1 MAEPRGF
8 SPTEVQQATLN
19 LLEDFEAEKQH
30 SDQQQQATFNILDDF
45 ESEKARIQDV
55 QRATFNIL
63 EDFDTEKA
71 HIQDVQRAT
80 FNILEDF
87 DTEKAHIRDV
97 QRATFNIL
105 EDFEQEK
112 ARVEATQ
119 RATLNILEDLDV
131 EKRQVE
137 RAEAEL
143 KQRAEELGRANM
155 DLERF
160 AHVVSHDLQEPLRTI
175 TGYVQLLSQDL
186 AGKLQPEE
194 ERFMQNALAGAARMR
209 EMILDLLAYSR
220 AGRQELHR
228 GDVDAG
234 PVLADAIAN
243 LQAAIAEAGAKVQ
256 AGPMPHIH
264 ADPRMVVQVFQNL
277 LSNAVKFRG
286 KDPPTVV
293 VEAAL
298 AEGEVVFSVADNG
311 IGIAAADIGN
321 LFVPFQRL
329 ASAAGRPGSGI
340 GLSTCRRIVE
350 RHGGRMWVQSQV
362 GHGSTFFFTFPQ
374 VNP

>member
-1 MAEPRGF
+1 MGAEAGPTF
-8 SPTEVQQATLN
+8 SPVEVQQATLN
-19 LLEDFEAEKQH
+19 LLEDFEAEKQR

-63 EDFDTEKA
+63 EDFDAEKA
-71 HIQDVQRAT
+71 R
-80 FNILEDF
+80 
-87 DTEKAHIRDV
+87 IRDV

-137 RAEAEL
+137 KAEAEL
-143 KQRAEELGRANM
+143 KRRADELGRANT

-160 AHVVSHDLQEPLRTI
+160 AHVVSHDLQEPLRTV

-186 AGKLQPEE
+186 GGKLQPEQD
-194 ERFMQNALAGAARMR
+194 RFMQSALAGAARMR

-228 GDVDAG
+228 TDIDTA

-243 LQAAIAEAGAKVQ
+243 LQASIAETGAEVQ

-277 LSNAVKFRG
+277 LSNAFKFHG
-286 KDPPTVV
+286 KDPPVV
-293 VEAAL
+293 TIEAAR
-298 AEGEVVFSVADNG
+298 ADSEVVFSVADNG
-311 IGIAAADIGN
+311 MGIDAADIGN

-329 ASAAGRPGSGI
+329 AAAAGHPGSGI

-362 GHGSTFFFTFPQ
+362 GRGSTFFFTFPQ
-374 VNP
+374 VTS